1 MKLLLTSS
9 GFDNPSIFNKFIDLV
24 GKPANKIKIIYIP
37 TAANGEDDS
46 SWIADAKKEIIKQG
60 ILKQNLMDFDLD
72 KNPNYDLLNK
82 ADSIFVEG
90 GNTFY
95 LAKRFREEE
104 FIPKIKRLLNKG
116 VVYVGVS
123 AGSVLAGKYID
134 IASPFDENKVG
145 LNNFNGMN
153 FTDKI
158 ISPHFNTKEKSIIED
173 YEKRRSNK
181 VLRLNDGQALL
192 NLNGKEKI
200 IK

>member
-1 MKLLLTSS
+1 MKILLTSS
-9 GFDNPSIFNKFIDLV
+9 GFDNAGIFNKFIDLV
-24 GKPANKIKIIYIP
+24 GKPADKIKIIYIP

-46 SWIADAKKEIIKQG
+46 SWIADAKKEILRQG
-60 ILKQNLMDFDLD
+60 ILKQNLIDFDLD
-72 KNPNYDLLNK
+72 KNPNYDLLDE

-173 YEKRRSNK
+173 YEKRIGNK

-192 NLNGKEKI
+192 YVNKKEKI
-200 IK
+200 V